1 MSTNAKYNP
10 TLADIASRMG
20 PDKRVDTDI
29 IEALNETSELRNYMT
44 TIEANGV
51 TEHVTTVRTGLPTV
65 AWKKLNWGVQPSKST
80 TKQVKDSLGR
90 IEAWAEVDTQLLEI
104 NGWDKDFRF
113 TEELA
118 FVEAMNQKV
127 DRAIFYGDNK
137 KDPEAILG
145 LTARYATG
153 KKAAA
158 DNAVNVIDG
167 GGTIA
172 SSKPSDLTS
181 IWVMCCSPRTLFMT
195 YPKGSSAGLKTE
207 DKGIC
212 TTEDANGGK
221 FDVTRTKFSW
231 DVGLVLRDW
240 RYVVRIANIS
250 KATLKADPSEAGAV
264 DLDDLLSDAINRMP
278 SLTNGG
284 RFVICCNRT
293 VKNCLKKQFKHAK
306 NVRYGISEVAGQDVD
321 KYDGIPIAICD
332 ALEFG
337 EAKVPFDA

>member
-29 IEALNETSELRNYMT
+29 IEALNETSELRTYMT
-44 TIEANGV
+44 TVEANGV

-153 KKAAA
+153 KKSAA

-167 GGTIA
+167 AVRLLPA
-172 SSKPSDLTS
+172 SPPT
-181 IWVMCCSPRTLFMT
+181 
-195 YPKGSSAGLKTE
+195 
-207 DKGIC
+207 
-212 TTEDANGGK
+212 
-221 FDVTRTKFSW
+221 
-231 DVGLVLRDW
+231 
-240 RYVVRIANIS
+240 
-250 KATLKADPSEAGAV
+250 
-264 DLDDLLSDAINRMP
+264 
-278 SLTNGG
+278 
-284 RFVICCNRT
+284 
-293 VKNCLKKQFKHAK
+293 
-306 NVRYGISEVAGQDVD
+306 
-321 KYDGIPIAICD
+321 
-332 ALEFG
+332 
-337 EAKVPFDA
+337 

>member
-1 MSTNAKYNP
+1 
-10 TLADIASRMG
+10 
-20 PDKRVDTDI
+20 
-29 IEALNETSELRNYMT
+29 
-44 TIEANGV
+44 
-51 TEHVTTVRTGLPTV
+51 
-65 AWKKLNWGVQPSKST
+65 
-80 TKQVKDSLGR
+80 
-90 IEAWAEVDTQLLEI
+90 
-104 NGWDKDFRF
+104 
-113 TEELA
+113 LA

-172 SSKPSDLTS
+172 SGKSSDLTS

-250 KATLKADPSEAGAV
+250 KAALKADASDTGAV

-337 EAKVPFDA
+337 ESKVPLDA